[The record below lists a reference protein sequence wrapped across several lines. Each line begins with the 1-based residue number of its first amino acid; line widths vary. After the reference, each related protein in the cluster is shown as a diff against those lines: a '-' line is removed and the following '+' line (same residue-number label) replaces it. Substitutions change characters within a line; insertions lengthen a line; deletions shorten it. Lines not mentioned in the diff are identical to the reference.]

1 MKISKLFLSLLLLVP
16 SLCSFTDV
24 GNGDGIAVIDDE
36 QTKLDQDLEALDS
49 DLDMKTAL
57 KDDYDLLKGK
67 GIENQLTKEDISIF
81 RKAVNHS
88 GTHIFLDDSIY
99 ASLPINR
106 QHLSLEDYK
115 EKFGEPTYTLTDST
129 EFAYYVNYK
138 KINFVEQN
146 MELMNSLV
154 DIHEGEIVE
163 DEFVFYS
170 KGRSAVRQMR
180 FDLSIKWF
188 SISGN
193 VSSSASVLLGAFGLF
208 INLCDFI
215 LNIDDFLK
223 ASATELKSGF
233 LSMESDLL
241 GELSQYSG
249 SEFFSNLMDIVSL
262 TKSVLDIVSTTS
274 IMGLAL
280 KILKFIVSRYLPG
293 TTKGGMMVL
302 SAFKHDYGAKVTV
315 GIFWSDYEI
324 LLDWTW

>member
-16 SLCSFTDV
+16 SLCSFTDI

-49 DLDMKTAL
+49 DLDMKNAL
-57 KDDYDLLKGK
+57 GDDYDLLKGK
-67 GIENQLTKEDISIF
+67 GIENQLTKDDISIF

-88 GTHIFLDDSIY
+88 GTHILLDDSIY
-99 ASLPINR
+99 ASFPINR

-115 EKFGEPTYTLTDST
+115 EKFGEPIYTLTDST
-129 EFAYYVNYK
+129 EFAYYVNHK

-188 SISGN
+188 SISCDAVSWGN
-193 VSSSASVLLGAFGLF
+193 AVLGGFGILVNLTAFFSDSNKYFKATQAELDSCFNSVVVDLVAELGT
-208 INLCDFI
+208 N
-215 LNIDDFLK
+215 
-223 ASATELKSGF
+223 
-233 LSMESDLL
+233 
-241 GELSQYSG
+241 SG
-249 SEFFSNLMDIVSL
+249 SELIAHLTDIVSFI
-262 TKSVLDIVSTTS
+262 SSGLDIIKTTS
-274 IMGLAL
+274 LVGLVA
-280 KILKFIVSRYLPG
+280 KILQFVLQRYLPG
-293 TTKGGMMVL
+293 VGKAGMMVL
-302 SAFKHDYGAKVTV
+302 TGFLNHYGVHITL

-324 LLDWTW
+324 LRHEVY